1 MAIWIYLLDA
11 QPRGSA
17 CAGSQVPVCNYR
29 HPKLPAGL
37 SQSSKWRI
45 QGSSHLPCQLYSPPN
60 PHPKVQSLWVLSF
73 SCLLLLWHQWEWE
86 PLSCGHCRSPLGKT
100 P

>member
-11 QPRGSA
+11 QPCGSA

-37 SQSSKWRI
+37 SQSSKRRI
-45 QGSSHLPCQLYSPPN
+45 QGGSHLPCLLYSLPN
-60 PHPKVQSLWVLSF
+60 PYPKVQSLWVLSL
-73 SCLLLLWHQWEWE
+73 SCLLLLWHQWERE
-86 PLSCGHCRSPLGKT
+86 ALNCSRCHGPLGKT
-100 P
+100 L